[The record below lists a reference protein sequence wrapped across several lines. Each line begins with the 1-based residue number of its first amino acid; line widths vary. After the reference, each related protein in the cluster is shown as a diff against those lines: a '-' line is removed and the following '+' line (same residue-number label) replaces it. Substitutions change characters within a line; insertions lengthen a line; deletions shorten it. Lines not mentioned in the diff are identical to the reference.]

1 MQVTEELSRGRQR
14 YKQLTK
20 EEIND
25 FIQQGYVLVREAF
38 EREFAERVIPV
49 VWEELAIDPNDSS
62 SWTDPLV
69 TLRKVLERE
78 PFPQILTPR
87 YLGAV
92 DDLCG
97 PGRWCAVRGVGYWP
111 ILFPGFAAPPWLPPA
126 DGWHL
131 DFNLD
136 GVHIDSAELGLVSIE
151 IFTDIE
157 PGGGGTVVRVG
168 SHRFMARVFAEA
180 EPGGLNLHEID
191 QSIKTATEH
200 LPVAELIGR
209 AGDIILIHPFTVHA
223 SSSNTSDR
231 ARIAAVKLVRL
242 YEKMD
247 LNRQDTADYSPVELA
262 IVNAL
267 GENLKLC

>member
-1 MQVTEELSRGRQR
+1 MQVTQELRTWRQR

-20 EEIND
+20 EEITD

-49 VWEELAIDPNDSS
+49 VWEELGIDPDDSS
-62 SWTDPLV
+62 AWTDPLV
-69 TLRKVLERE
+69 TLRKVFERE

-111 ILFPGFAAPPWLPPA
+111 ILFPGFKAPPWLPPE

-131 DFNLD
+131 DFNFD
-136 GVHIDSAELGLVSIE
+136 GVLIDSAELGLVSIE
-151 IFTDIE
+151 IFSDIE
-157 PGGGGTVVRVG
+157 PGGGGTAVRVG

-180 EPGGLNLHEID
+180 EPGGLTLREID
-191 QSIKTATEH
+191 LSIKAATGH
-200 LPVAELIGR
+200 LPVVEATGR
-209 AGDIILIHPFTVHA
+209 AGDIILMHPLTVHA
-223 SSSNTSDR
+223 TSSNTSDR

-247 LNRQDTADYSPVELA
+247 LNRRDTADYSPVELA

-267 GENLKLC
+267 GESGKL